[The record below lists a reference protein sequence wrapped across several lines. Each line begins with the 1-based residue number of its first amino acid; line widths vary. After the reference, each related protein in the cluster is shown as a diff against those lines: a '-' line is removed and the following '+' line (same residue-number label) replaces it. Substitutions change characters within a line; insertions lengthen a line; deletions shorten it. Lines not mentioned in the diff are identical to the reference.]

1 VEHLETV
8 VNQERM
14 AHRVSKVCL
23 VRPAQK
29 ATQDRLDFLV
39 IKDHLAS
46 RVTLVCLVVRDPAV
60 IGDQLAR
67 KGRLVDQVL
76 WDPKDHKV

>member
-1 VEHLETV
+1 MEHLETV
-8 VNQERM
+8 VNQERT

-23 VRPAQK
+23 VRPARK
-29 ATQDRLDFLV
+29 ATQDHLDFPV
-39 IKDHLAS
+39 IKDRLAS

-67 KGRLVDQVL
+67 KERLADQVL